1 MTFFQNLTDDQ
12 TAMLGCAGL
21 LLAAFVTMSVSY
33 HVGVIVRGA
42 RTPQARTAAER
53 PVTAASQTHRRAA

>member
-1 MTFFQNLTDDQ
+1 MRAL
-12 TAMLGCAGL
+12 AGL

-33 HVGVIVRGA
+33 HVGVIVRGG

-53 PVTAASQTHRRAA
+53 RGSPAATEIHRRAA